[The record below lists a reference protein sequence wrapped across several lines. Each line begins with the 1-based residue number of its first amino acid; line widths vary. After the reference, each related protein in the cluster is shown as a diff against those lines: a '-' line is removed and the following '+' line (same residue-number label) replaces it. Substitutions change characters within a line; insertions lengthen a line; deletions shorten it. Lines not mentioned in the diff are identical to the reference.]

1 MKRLLVITAW
11 ISYLCLAAQVNA
23 NEQDI
28 TVGDRGKAIQQYVD
42 ELHQNLGFSGVV
54 LVARE
59 GKVIAEVAR
68 GTTNHEQ
75 DGEDLTSKTLFEI
88 ASCTKPF
95 TAIAILQLA
104 EQGQLSLDDSI
115 GKYLPNV
122 PVHSKA
128 ITIRQLL
135 SHTSGIPGTNTQGSG
150 DNFNA
155 VVPTFF
161 KGGPKHTPG
170 SHFEYWN
177 QGYSVLSEVIAQVS
191 GESYTETIRKNI
203 LQPCGMTKSCFTG
216 DPQPNEST
224 VAIGTSTYGKPRS
237 ALEHPYGSYGYQYR
251 GMGGLVTNIE
261 DLWRWDRALHDGKL
275 LNAESVA
282 AMIQA
287 NQGGYGLGWF
297 VAKDPGGA
305 ICHRHGGS
313 VRGFLA
319 EIRRYPAIDGTLI
332 VLANQDESLP
342 FSLAVSGLEQLL
354 FDQSPDVKIPTR
366 PSQKLID
373 QVTGEYQDAKKRRL
387 AITKAAGLPTVR
399 IYWGG
404 PVTAG
409 YLGMDDEGKAQLYLP
424 SYSNGRYQFQA
435 DGELEFSDNPGK
447 ADSVSLLV
455 IQPKLTFRRI
465 ENNAPRGNN

>member
-59 GKVIAEVAR
+59 GKVIAVFAR

-115 GKYLPNV
+115 GKHLPNV
-122 PVHSKA
+122 PEHSKA

-170 SHFEYWN
+170 SHFEY
-177 QGYSVLSEVIAQVS
+177 
-191 GESYTETIRKNI
+191 
-203 LQPCGMTKSCFTG
+203 
-216 DPQPNEST
+216 
-224 VAIGTSTYGKPRS
+224 
-237 ALEHPYGSYGYQYR
+237 
-251 GMGGLVTNIE
+251 
-261 DLWRWDRALHDGKL
+261 
-275 LNAESVA
+275 
-282 AMIQA
+282 
-287 NQGGYGLGWF
+287 
-297 VAKDPGGA
+297 
-305 ICHRHGGS
+305 
-313 VRGFLA
+313 
-319 EIRRYPAIDGTLI
+319 
-332 VLANQDESLP
+332 
-342 FSLAVSGLEQLL
+342 
-354 FDQSPDVKIPTR
+354 
-366 PSQKLID
+366 
-373 QVTGEYQDAKKRRL
+373 
-387 AITKAAGLPTVR
+387 
-399 IYWGG
+399 
-404 PVTAG
+404 
-409 YLGMDDEGKAQLYLP
+409 
-424 SYSNGRYQFQA
+424 
-435 DGELEFSDNPGK
+435 
-447 ADSVSLLV
+447 
-455 IQPKLTFRRI
+455 
-465 ENNAPRGNN
+465 